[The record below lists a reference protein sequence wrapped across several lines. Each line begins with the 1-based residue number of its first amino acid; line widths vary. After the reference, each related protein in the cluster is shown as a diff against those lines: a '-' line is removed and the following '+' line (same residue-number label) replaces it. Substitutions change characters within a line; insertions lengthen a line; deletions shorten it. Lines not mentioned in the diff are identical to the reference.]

1 MADSAGSPDRTPGVP
16 ALDRALTLLECLA
29 QSRRGFSVSE
39 LSRRL
44 GLPKSSVHL
53 ILRTLERRGY
63 LQRQAAG
70 GRYRFGLKLV
80 ALGQQALDGMDLRDE
95 ARPVLASLAR
105 STGLTVHLGVLEQG
119 EIVVI
124 ERIESSAPIRVV
136 SWVGRRLPVH
146 STATGKALMA
156 FLPEAERSEEMH
168 GAPLSRPTDR
178 TIATVPELER
188 ELARVRQL
196 GYAVCDEEH
205 EAGVRAVGAPILDAQ
220 GHAVAAV
227 SVVGTVAQVP
237 RERLQELGREVSAS
251 AAEIARRHHRVYALA

>member
-1 MADSAGSPDRTPGVP
+1 VP

-105 STGLTVHLGVLEQG
+105 ATGLTVHLGVLEQG

-146 STATGKALMA
+146 STAAGKALMA
-156 FLPEAERSEEMH
+156 FLPEED
-168 GAPLSRPTDR
+168 GDR

-205 EAGVRAVGAPILDAQ
+205 EPGVRAVGAPILDPQ

-237 RERLQELGREVSAS
+237 REHLQELGRDVGAA